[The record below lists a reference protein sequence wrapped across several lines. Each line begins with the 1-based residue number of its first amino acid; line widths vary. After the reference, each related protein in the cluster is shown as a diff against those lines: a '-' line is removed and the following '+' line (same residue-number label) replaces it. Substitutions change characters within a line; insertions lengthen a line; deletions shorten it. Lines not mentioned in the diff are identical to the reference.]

1 LNVGDFKGI
10 RPGWDFREAQFAS
23 ITSTTAFSDCR
34 STAQRHVDSVIVS
47 AIAIFQQ
54 RPLASWLLWGK
65 GITARRFL
73 HAFRIQVN
81 RVATI
86 FFISDEQR
94 GPRELQVANK
104 QPLVIL
110 FTPPELDSGVKHLH
124 LPQ

>member
-1 LNVGDFKGI
+1 MIELTTSELNPKS
-10 RPGWDFREAQFAS
+10 RRQA
-23 ITSTTAFSDCR
+23 
-34 STAQRHVDSVIVS
+34 DSVIVS

-81 RVATI
+81 GVATI

-94 GPRELQVANK
+94 GPSELQVANK
-104 QPLVIL
+104 QPPLVVL